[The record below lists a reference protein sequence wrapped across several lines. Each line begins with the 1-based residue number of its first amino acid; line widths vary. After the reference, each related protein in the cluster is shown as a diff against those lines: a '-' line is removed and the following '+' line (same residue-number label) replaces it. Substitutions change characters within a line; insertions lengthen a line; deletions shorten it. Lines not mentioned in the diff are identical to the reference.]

1 MPIACLLPIL
11 GSALILGVYDITK
24 KSAVRDN
31 AVMPALFYATL
42 CGSLFFLAVS
52 LCRGTFFPL
61 LTAGADGF
69 FFLAIFLKSMIVSAS
84 WICVYY
90 AMRDLPISIAVPI
103 RASSPLWVFFGSL
116 ILYHEIPT
124 LLQGAAMLLIFSGY
138 YLFSVFGK
146 LEGITF
152 RHSKGLYLI
161 LLGTLIG
168 AGSAL
173 YDKLLLGKMK
183 YPHDAVQ
190 FWFSIDLVLI
200 LGVAYF
206 IRSILFRKSAPR
218 RIFQWRWSIPV
229 TGILL
234 IGADF
239 LYFYALSIPDT
250 PISILSLVR
259 RSNCIISFAV
269 GSIWF
274 HEVNKRKKAC
284 ALALILLGIVLLA
297 L

>member
-1 MPIACLLPIL
+1 MPFDCLLPIL
-11 GSALILGVYDITK
+11 GSALILGIYDITK
-24 KSAVRDN
+24 KSAVKDN
-31 AVMPALFYATL
+31 SVMPALFYATL
-42 CGSLFFLAVS
+42 CGSVFFLMIALYRGNFLS
-52 LCRGTFFPL
+52 LWQMGLDRK
-61 LTAGADGF
+61 

-124 LLQGAAMLLIFSGY
+124 LLQGAAMFLIFSGY

-200 LGVAYF
+200 LGAAYF